1 MESGGDLEPDA
12 GLWRLLLK
20 IAVPRSDHGILEVM
34 SGRWKERLQR
44 MGEANERARQ
54 TETRRL
60 TLNRAARILEGL
72 LSNPP
77 APPQPRKDHPVSS
90 GHRTRRK
97 NV

>member
-1 MESGGDLEPDA
+1 M
-12 GLWRLLLK
+12 
-20 IAVPRSDHGILEVM
+20 V
-34 SGRWKERLQR
+34 GRWKDRLKK
-44 MGEANERARQ
+44 MGQANEEARQ

-60 TLNRAARILEGL
+60 TVNRASRILEGL

-77 APPQPRKDHPVSS
+77 GAPTPREDHPVSS